1 MRPPTPSSAAV
12 RVLKTDVEL
21 YTYLVRLATSLRS
34 RGAPR
39 PALMLDDARAYAA
52 ASSLEF
58 LGESRIALRQLLTQH
73 RELLVDLEQREV
85 EEVVAQI
92 ERAVVLRR

>member
-1 MRPPTPSSAAV
+1 
-12 RVLKTDVEL
+12 
-21 YTYLVRLATSLRS
+21 
-34 RGAPR
+34 
-39 PALMLDDARAYAA
+39 MLDEARAYAA

-73 RELLVDLEQREV
+73 RELLVDIEQREV

-92 ERAVVLRR
+92 ERSVVLR